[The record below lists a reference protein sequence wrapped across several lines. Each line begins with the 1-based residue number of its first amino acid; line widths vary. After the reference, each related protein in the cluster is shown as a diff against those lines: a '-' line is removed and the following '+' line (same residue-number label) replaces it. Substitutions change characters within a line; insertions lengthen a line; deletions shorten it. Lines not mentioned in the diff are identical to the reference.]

1 MRIEGRVDPGK
12 VGRVKNR
19 SDIFLKILMLAC
31 VGALVG
37 CSNPNNPQTY
47 LKTFDHI
54 LTDQYTKSYGGG
66 GIYWVSNEQVVMEAH
81 VKDEKGE
88 LDRGLYQVDVRDGSY
103 TKIVEVPDKTPIN
116 YMYCFDGKT
125 LHVMRSRGKF
135 SQTNPANGYQ
145 VEIREMG
152 ELNDNNDYSPLRCRF
167 VDLPSEAK
175 ARFIP
180 LKGENGFMKNQA
192 GATKDKP
199 VKVLLTDEQGNSL
212 KEIAQLPSGSSGV
225 IGLRRFVPHLN
236 AYFGQTAFNK
246 YCTDISWLYRE
257 GWKLEQETLCLKDL
271 ETNRIFVHSI
281 KNGFYLE
288 QYNVRSSPS
297 YILLKNK
304 PIMVEDGIGR
314 GASVSPNGCLIAY
327 GVGDS
332 KRENSGVR
340 QKLKLFNYCDYQQKG
355 QKS

>member
-1 MRIEGRVDPGK
+1 MSK
-12 VGRVKNR
+12 VILNNR
-19 SDIFLKILMLAC
+19 NNSFITIFIRMLLLAC
-31 VGALVG
+31 LGALSA
-37 CSNPNNPQTY
+37 CSNPNNPQSY

-54 LTDQYTKSYGGG
+54 LTDQYVWSYGRG
-66 GIYWVSNEQVVMEAH
+66 GIYWVSNEKVVLEAQIQNDLGVLTH
-81 VKDEKGE
+81 
-88 LDRGLYQVDVRDGSY
+88 GLFEVDVRDGSSI
-103 TKIVEVPDKTPIN
+103 KLVDVPKSGP
-116 YMYCFDGKT
+116 YPYKYCFDGSV
-125 LHVMRSRGKF
+125 LHVM
-135 SQTNPANGYQ
+135 TNGGAFELINQSKNYQ
-145 VEIREMG
+145 VKIREVG
-152 ELNDNNDYSPLRCRF
+152 KKNQGNSYSPLRCGF
-167 VDLPSEAK
+167 FDLPIEAK
-175 ARFIP
+175 SRFIP
-180 LKGENGFMKNQA
+180 LKSENGFMKNQA
-192 GATKDKP
+192 GATKEGP
-199 VKVLLTDEQGNSL
+199 VMVLLTDEQGTSL

-225 IGLRRFVPHLN
+225 IGMRRFAPHLN
-236 AYFGQTAFNK
+236 AYFGHTAFNK

-271 ETNRIFVHSI
+271 ATNRIFVHSI

-304 PIMVEDGIGR
+304 LIKVEEGIGR

-332 KRENSGVR
+332 KRKNSGVR